1 MDKRDEIIERLKKQ
15 LDQWNKDL
23 DVLEKK
29 GKGAREELRTAAE
42 NQLKELKDRRKEF
55 QAHFEE
61 LQKSGEGA
69 WKEMARGLD
78 KASGA
83 IKSSFDKALEHLKD

>member
-1 MDKRDEIIERLKKQ
+1 MEKRDEIVERLKKQ

-42 NQLKELKDRRKEF
+42 KQLKELKDRRKEF
-55 QAHFEE
+55 QARFEE

-69 WKEMARGLD
+69 WKEMVQGLD
-78 KASGA
+78 KASDA
-83 IKSSFDKALEHLKD
+83 IKSSFEKALEHLKD